1 MNVIIVG
8 CGRVGATLAY
18 LLSKKGHRVTV
29 IDQMASAFTNLPSDF
44 VGRTIEGEVLNQGVL
59 HRAGIEQVDAV
70 IALTTS
76 DSLNA
81 VVCHAA
87 RTIYRVPRVIARNYD
102 PAWLPL
108 FEAFGLQSVSSAL
121 WAAQHIEE
129 MLASTM
135 TSVLSTGHGEVEVY
149 EMAVPHSWV
158 GKRVSEVLAA
168 NSIAVSLTRAGK
180 AVLPTPTTVLE
191 EGDMMHVSA
200 TLEGAT
206 ELQAQLQKAEP
217 KPSA

>member
-1 MNVIIVG
+1 MNVIIIG

-18 LLSKKGHRVTV
+18 LLAKKGHRVTV
-29 IDQMASAFTNLPSDF
+29 IDLVASAFGNLPPDF
-44 VGRTIEGEVLNQGVL
+44 VGRTIEGEALNQGML
-59 HRAGIEQVDAV
+59 HRAGIEQADAL
-70 IALTTS
+70 IALTSS

-81 VVCHAA
+81 VVCHVA
-87 RTIYRVPRVIARNYD
+87 RTVFRVPRVIARNYE

-108 FEAFGLQSVSSAL
+108 LEAFGLQTVSSAL

-135 TSVLSTGHGEVEVY
+135 TPVLSTGHGEVEVY
-149 EMAVPHSWV
+149 EMAVPHAWV
-158 GKRVSEVLAA
+158 GKQVSEVLAA

-200 TLEGAT
+200 TLEGAA
-206 ELQAQLQKAEP
+206 ELQAQLQKEEKKA
-217 KPSA
+217 KS

>member
-59 HRAGIEQVDAV
+59 HRAGIEQTDAV
-70 IALTTS
+70 VAVTTS